1 MIFFLSKYLLLAIE
15 HEYFTIPGYVKYLY
29 IYNSVELL
37 QIYAYSLNNLIWNN
51 EWANNN

>member
-15 HEYFTIPGYVKYLY
+15 HEYFTSPGYVKYVLY

-37 QIYAYSLNNLIWNN
+37 QTYTYGLNNLISNN
-51 EWANNN
+51 E